1 MGKRQLILLVGLPYV
16 GKSSIH
22 RIVFGKK
29 TPGETTNLKP
39 TLHIQKIKIEGL
51 NSMMEVWDIPG
62 SILMEMDETIMRE
75 ILEETISVVYVF
87 TCQTQSFSEQ
97 MNYMSAFVELAH
109 SINDKIIF
117 EFLLHKWNSEGI
129 TDDKINMKTDV
140 EALSKQALL
149 NKKINI
155 DFNVTLTS
163 IYDNSLYS
171 FFSSLLNIVYIKSS
185 VFNELLENYVEKC
198 PANDAFL
205 IHIPTRLYIAT
216 TKGNSSSYGF
226 CKEAFNFFIDV
237 FSTYSSE
244 QQLEEGKTMIQCDN
258 HSHVYLKVVSPYL
271 CLVML
276 LGDTQERDI
285 GLYDYNFTI
294 LQKGIEELLGS
305 N

>member
-87 TCQTQSFSEQ
+87 TCQNT
-97 MNYMSAFVELAH
+97 
-109 SINDKIIF
+109 IIF
-117 EFLLHKWNSEGI
+117 RTNELY
-129 TDDKINMKTDV
+129 
-140 EALSKQALL
+140 
-149 NKKINI
+149 INI